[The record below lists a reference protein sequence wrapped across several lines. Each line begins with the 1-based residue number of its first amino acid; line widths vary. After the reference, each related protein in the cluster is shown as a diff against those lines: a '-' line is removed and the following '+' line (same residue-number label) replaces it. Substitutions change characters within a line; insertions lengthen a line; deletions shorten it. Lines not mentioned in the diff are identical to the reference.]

1 MQTFKCRKPQKT
13 STNKK
18 GKKSKVPEAEITFR
32 VESKQGEEALTRAFT
47 EGDGFRKVDA
57 APKGTLERE
66 AQRIVNIFKNKLVQS
81 VGMLPPGL
89 CARFA

>member
-32 VESKQGEEALTRAFT
+32 VESKQGEEALTRAFA
-47 EGDGFRKVDA
+47 EGGGFRKVDT

-66 AQRIVNIFKNKLVQS
+66 EQRLLNTFRKGCFTASAEQGRCS
-81 VGMLPPGL
+81 DSY
-89 CARFA
+89 